1 MKVAVVCPYDL
12 SIPGGVQQVAVEL
25 AGRLEA
31 AGDEVVLTGPGR
43 GDAWIS
49 TGGSVSFAANRSRA
63 AMSLSPA
70 AWWRARRAVAGADI
84 VHVHEPFLPLVGPA
98 ALTARTPTV
107 ATFHAD
113 PSPLVR
119 RLYFSGEGIGRRLL
133 EGSTITAVSPVAA
146 SAIPSSWGR
155 TLVVPNG
162 IDLAAH
168 RSQVEKDPGLVVF
181 LGRDEPRKGFDV
193 LVEAWPLV
201 LSEVPGV
208 RLEVA
213 GFTRDQGPPATKFL
227 GRVSEPEKRGILGRA
242 SVLVTPNLGGESFGI
257 VLVEGMASGCAVV
270 ASDLEAFRH
279 VAGDAARF
287 APVGDAEQLAEQLV
301 ALLSRP
307 ADVASLGETARE
319 RAARFDWDTVVS
331 TYRRLY
337 LDRLESV

>member
-43 GDAWIS
+43 GGAWIS

-98 ALTARTPTV
+98 ALTTRTPTV

-227 GRVSEPEKRGILGRA
+227 GRA
-242 SVLVTPNLGGESFGI
+242 SVLVAPNLGGESFGI

-287 APVGDAEQLAEQLV
+287 APVGDAQQLAEQLV

-307 ADVASLGETARE
+307 ADVASLGEAARA